1 MRSCRR
7 FAGAAVILAAV
18 GCMVACATDPRVA
31 AAGGDV
37 TSVRAADA
45 SVSPTG
51 SPSVSTVS
59 PTVPTQSAV
68 FTLPS
73 PALVTD
79 LAGVVPDS
87 AKRAIEDTL
96 RMVRRVTEG
105 EIVVVTMST
114 LPGVTPQQMAQ
125 RIGNEWGIGARAGR
139 ARQAGSVV
147 LVIPK
152 ESSADGRGHC
162 RIELGNGA
170 TAFIADSVAAAM
182 CEAAVPFFRLR
193 DYPKGLEVI
202 VDELARRY
210 IKALGA
216 S

>member
-1 MRSCRR
+1 M
-7 FAGAAVILAAV
+7 FILPA
-18 GCMVACATDPRVA
+18 
-31 AAGGDV
+31 
-37 TSVRAADA
+37 
-45 SVSPTG
+45 
-51 SPSVSTVS
+51 
-59 PTVPTQSAV
+59 
-68 FTLPS
+68 

-125 RIGNEWGIGARAGR
+125 RIGNEWSIGVRAGR

-170 TAFIADSVAAAM
+170 TAFIADSAVAAM

-193 DYPKGLEVI
+193 DYPKGLEGI
-202 VDELARRY
+202 VDALARCY